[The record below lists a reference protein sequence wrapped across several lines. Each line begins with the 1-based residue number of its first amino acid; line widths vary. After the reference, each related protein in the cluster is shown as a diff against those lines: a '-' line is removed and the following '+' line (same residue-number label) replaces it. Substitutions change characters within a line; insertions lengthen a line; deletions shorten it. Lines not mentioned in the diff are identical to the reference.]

1 MVPDPG
7 TMFELTRFGKT
18 YGYIETP
25 NVAISDDLISNP
37 LLGPEAMTNGALN
50 YRLKSNDVNVYQA
63 DDFVHAYLDDNYSRF
78 PEQVELFRDEKAMED
93 GKNSHIYNVRRGK
106 SLLFDSY
113 KI

>member
-25 NVAISDDLISNP
+25 NLILNEDLSSNP
-37 LLGPEAMTNGALN
+37 LLGNEVTGSAFN
-50 YRLKSNDVNVYQA
+50 YRLKSNDVTIYQA

-78 PEQVELFRDEKAMED
+78 PEQVELFKDDKAMEE